1 MFEPEDFI
9 VPLEKELKLRVILD
23 EIEGCTDIKALQD
36 NLKQCTKTLVSYQ
49 HILAR
54 ITERQLKSELF
65 KLIDKIEVTDDVNE
79 NVGKYDI

>member
-1 MFEPEDFI
+1 MFEPDDFK

-23 EIEGCTDIKALQD
+23 EIEECTNVETLQE

-54 ITERQLKSELF
+54 ITERQLKSEVD
-65 KLIDKIEVTDDVNE
+65 KLIGIIEVSE
-79 NVGKYDI
+79 KQ

>member
-23 EIEGCTDIKALQD
+23 EIDECTNVVVLQD
-36 NLKQCTKTLVSYQ
+36 NLKQCTKTLMTYQ

-54 ITERQLKSELF
+54 ITEKQLKNEVE
-65 KLIDKIEVTDDVNE
+65 KLIGIIEIPEESKN
-79 NVGKYDI
+79 NGS

>member
-1 MFEPEDFI
+1 MFEPDDFK

-23 EIEGCTDIKALQD
+23 EIEECTNVEALQE

-54 ITERQLKSELF
+54 ITERQLKSEVD
-65 KLIDKIEVTDDVNE
+65 KLIGIIEVSE
-79 NVGKYDI
+79 K

>member
-1 MFEPEDFI
+1 MFEPEDFT

-23 EIEGCTDIKALQD
+23 EIEGCTDVEVLQD

-54 ITERQLKSELF
+54 ITERQLKSEIF
-65 KLIDKIEVTDDVNE
+65 KLVDKIEVTDDRKGNGR
-79 NVGKYDI
+79 NSI